1 MEVRHARK
9 AEELVDQEPED
20 LRGAEEEGH
29 AEGSRGRDQQRPGSQ
44 EEEKEV
50 APGRTPLSPPA
61 VAAWRPEYI
70 PAYLSSGLIGLRAGP
85 IPLTEGLAIVNGL
98 AAIDPV
104 EQGEGFARG
113 PYPIGGDIELD
124 GQQLSRLPR
133 QSEFVEQRH
142 DFSCGE
148 LSSRFRFRS
157 GATTATVDV
166 LTLCSRSLPTVVLQE
181 VRVRVDQ
188 PCRLVVTA
196 KLDPTGIT
204 GRWRSRETSTPGAAE
219 PVVDGS
225 MLWEVN
231 GALSTCGAAYI
242 TRFDGGEGVERR
254 REEHD
259 QLAPLSTSY
268 SVDARPERSYVLQQ
282 LTSLVPSQSH
292 HEPDRQAA
300 RLVGMAA
307 RRGFQK
313 LRVENRGA
321 WEEIWKGRIKLIGAG
336 ARWQSL
342 SDAAYYYLH
351 ASAHSSSLFSTSMFG
366 LAYWPNYH
374 YYRGHVMWDIEAFT
388 FPTLLL
394 TAPESAYALLEYR
407 AQRLTAAE
415 RNAALHGYRG
425 LQFPWASGPRH
436 GEEVIRLSAPHLVF
450 EQHVSLSVA
459 RAFAQYVH
467 ATGDDDYL
475 REKAWPVLEGV
486 ANWLVSRAIKTD
498 RGYELK
504 EVIGIAEQTDPVD
517 NNAYMNMAASVV
529 LREAAGFARRLNR
542 ADAQR
547 WDRMADAIH
556 VPIDNTRG
564 YIRNHDRYSAEEH
577 GPAAST
583 PEALAGIFPMDYPVK
598 PQLERATIDFYLGRA
613 GEYVGRPML
622 SALLGVY
629 AARAGDR
636 AESLR
641 WFERGYA
648 DFIEDPFM
656 ETNEFSLKRF
666 PDKPRVGPFMAN
678 LGGFLMSCLYGLTGL
693 VLSAAEP
700 AAWFTRPVV
709 LPEGWDAIE
718 VDRLFVRGRPARLLA
733 RHGENRAS
741 LTID

>member
-50 APGRTPLSPPA
+50 APGRTALSPPA

-564 YIRNHDRYSAEEH
+564 YIRNHDRYSAEER

-583 PEALAGIFPMDYPVK
+583 PEALAGIFPMDYPVE

-636 AESLR
+636 TESLR